1 MTNHLISRN
10 PPTIIS
16 NITSFLFDRF
26 FTREGFNLDR
36 SDLTLR
42 GMCLYRKVT
51 EVILKRLEFRK
62 SHCRH
67 TEGKVT
73 AIRKW
78 PKSNKRLL
86 ACGHGPTSISQR

>member
-1 MTNHLISRN
+1 MK
-10 PPTIIS
+10 
-16 NITSFLFDRF
+16 F
-26 FTREGFNLDR
+26 FTREGFNLDS

-42 GMCLYRKVT
+42 GMCLYRYRKVAQ
-51 EVILKRLEFRK
+51 VILKRLESRK

-78 PKSNKRLL
+78 PKSNERLL